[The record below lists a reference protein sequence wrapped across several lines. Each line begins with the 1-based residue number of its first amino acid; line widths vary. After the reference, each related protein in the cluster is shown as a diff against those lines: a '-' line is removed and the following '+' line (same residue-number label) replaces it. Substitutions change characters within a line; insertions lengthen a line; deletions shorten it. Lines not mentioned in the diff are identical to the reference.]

1 MLNICIVGA
10 SGLVGRAMLNE
21 IENMDLGEIT
31 LDLFASSRS
40 AGNVIETEKGK
51 YTVKE
56 LNKDVDFGHYNIAL
70 FSAGKGTSLEY
81 APLFAGAGCYVV
93 DNSSAW
99 RRDESIPLLAMGVNL
114 TDLKNYESK
123 IIANPNC
130 STIQS
135 VIPLKLL
142 SEKYVIK
149 DIDYVTYQSV
159 SGSGVAG
166 IRDLELTNNG
176 EAPQNYPHPIAN
188 NIIPQIDSFLDDNYT
203 YEEEKMIFETQKI
216 LGVDSEISA
225 TCVRVPVRNSHAVQ
239 MRIEF
244 AEEVSVD
251 EIKKVLAGQP
261 HLEVLGD
268 RELPMPLAMKGERH
282 VCVGRIKAH
291 RTNGNVIFMMSV
303 ADNLLVGAA
312 TNACE
317 IARYLVQEVLC

>member
-1 MLNICIVGA
+1 MINICIVGA
-10 SGLVGRAMLNE
+10 IGLVGREMLNE
-21 IENMDLGEIT
+21 IEAMDLGEIS

-40 AGNVIETEKGK
+40 AGSTIETEKGS
-51 YTVKE
+51 YTIKE
-56 LNKDVDFGHYNIAL
+56 LNKDVDFGHYQIAL

-81 APLFAGAGCYVV
+81 APYFAKAGCYVI

-99 RRDESIPLLAMGVNL
+99 RREKDIPLLAMGVNL
-114 TDLKNYESK
+114 SDLKNYESK

-142 SEKYVIK
+142 SEKFVIK

-166 IRDLELTNNG
+166 IRDLELTLNG
-176 EAPQNYPHPIAN
+176 EAPQNYAHPIAN

-203 YEEEKMIFETQKI
+203 YEEEKMIFETRKI
-216 LGVDSEISA
+216 LSIDSEITA

-244 AEEVSVD
+244 ADDVNVD
-251 EIKKVLAGQP
+251 EVKELLAHQP

-268 RELPMPLAMKGERH
+268 RELPTPLAMKGERH
-282 VCVGRIKAH
+282 VTVGRIKAH
-291 RTNGNVIFMMSV
+291 RDNGKVVFMMSV
-303 ADNLLVGAA
+303 ADNLKVGAA

>member
-10 SGLVGRAMLNE
+10 SGLVGREMLNE
-21 IENMDLGEIT
+21 IENMELGEIT
-31 LDLFASSRS
+31 VDLFASSRS
-40 AGNVIETEKGK
+40 AGTVIETEKQS

-56 LNKDVDFGHYNIAL
+56 LNQDVDFGHYNIAL

-81 APLFAGAGCYVV
+81 GPLFAEAGCYVI
-93 DNSSAW
+93 DNSSAF
-99 RRDESIPLLAMGVNL
+99 RRDEDKPLLAMGVNL
-114 TDLKNYESK
+114 DDLKKYNSK

-135 VIPLKLL
+135 VVPLKLL
-142 SEKYVIK
+142 SENYVIK

-166 IRDLELTNNG
+166 IRDLELTARG
-176 EAPQNYPHPIAN
+176 EEPQNYPYPIAN

-203 YEEEKMIFETQKI
+203 YEEEKMIFETKKI
-216 LGVDSEISA
+216 LNIDAEISA

-244 AEEVSVD
+244 QDGVNIEEV
-251 EIKKVLAGQP
+251 KKLLSKQP

-282 VCVGRIKAH
+282 VCVGRIKTH
-291 RTNGNVIFMMSV
+291 RDKSNVIFMLSV
-303 ADNLLVGAA
+303 ADNLKVGAA